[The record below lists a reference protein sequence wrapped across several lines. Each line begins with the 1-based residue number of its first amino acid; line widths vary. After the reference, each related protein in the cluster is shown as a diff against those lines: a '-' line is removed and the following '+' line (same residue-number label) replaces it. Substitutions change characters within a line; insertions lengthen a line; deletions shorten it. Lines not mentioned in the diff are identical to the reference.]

1 MRLDAYRQGAQ
12 RRSEFSRSLTR
23 RPSQHGGLMAD
34 LSQRSAKPARPT
46 AAGSHVRRH
55 RETATDRRSRQTAE
69 AITALRDLKREAAER
84 RARKSGS

>member
-1 MRLDAYRQGAQ
+1 MPLDAHREGAQ

-23 RPSQHGGLMAD
+23 RLSQHGGLMAD
-34 LSQRSAKPARPT
+34 LPHTSAQPARPA

-55 RETATDRRSRQTAE
+55 RETATDRRSRQTEE

-84 RARKSGS
+84 RARKSSS